1 MMTTDCFHHQVL
13 GLWNS
18 TIVIFWGD
26 HGWKLG
32 HHGAWAKHTN
42 FQEDTLAPVLLR
54 IPGLTDGGLV
64 SHALVEHV
72 DIMAT
77 LIEAAGLPPVP
88 VCPVAKPWKTAL
100 CTEGTSMMPLIKNPT
115 RAWKNASYSQ
125 YPRKGSPPK
134 IMGYSMRLVEVRFT
148 AWVDFDGIRNETTWT
163 MDQKDC
169 GFELYNLTADPLE
182 NRNLAY
188 HDGMQQKV
196 KMHFEQLKA
205 GWRATAS
212 ALPSAA
218 TVEA

>member
-1 MMTTDCFHHQVL
+1 M
-13 GLWNS
+13 
-18 TIVIFWGD
+18 
-26 HGWKLG
+26 
-32 HHGAWAKHTN
+32 
-42 FQEDTLAPVLLR
+42 LLR

-115 RAWKNASYSQ
+115 RAWTNASYSQ

-148 AWVDFDGIRNETTWT
+148 AWVDFDGIRNETAWT

-182 NRNLAY
+182 NHNLAY

-212 ALPSAA
+212 ALPTRGETEKPKLFLS
-218 TVEA
+218 

>member
-115 RAWKNASYSQ
+115 RA
-125 YPRKGSPPK
+125 
-134 IMGYSMRLVEVRFT
+134 
-148 AWVDFDGIRNETTWT
+148 
-163 MDQKDC
+163 
-169 GFELYNLTADPLE
+169 
-182 NRNLAY
+182 
-188 HDGMQQKV
+188 
-196 KMHFEQLKA
+196 
-205 GWRATAS
+205 
-212 ALPSAA
+212 
-218 TVEA
+218 